1 MRSSDWSSD
10 VCSSDLALE
19 MGQADARE
27 GRPRHEDDRDGG
39 LSGMTET
46 VETTENAARP
56 IPASIPMPDHP
67 IRHTR
72 WWQMFVRLPRPALE
86 WVTVGG
92 VGYALIIGPA
102 IQRPLGDG
110 YLSQALLFAGGLFG
124 VRAFEKV
131 KGVR

>member
-1 MRSSDWSSD
+1 
-10 VCSSDLALE
+10 

-92 VGYALIIGPA
+92 IGYALIIGPA
-102 IQRPLGDG
+102 IQRQLGDG
-110 YLSQALLFAGGLFG
+110 YLSQALLFAGGLLD
-124 VRAFEKV
+124 RK
-131 KGVR
+131 RTRLNSSH

>member
-1 MRSSDWSSD
+1 MLSCWCFYVVRLVYVIDYWVFFFFKQKTAYEMRMSDWSSD
-10 VCSSDLALE
+10 VCSSDL
-19 MGQADARE
+19 
-27 GRPRHEDDRDGG
+27 
-39 LSGMTET
+39 
-46 VETTENAARP
+46 
-56 IPASIPMPDHP
+56 P

-92 VGYALIIGPA
+92 IGYALIIGPA